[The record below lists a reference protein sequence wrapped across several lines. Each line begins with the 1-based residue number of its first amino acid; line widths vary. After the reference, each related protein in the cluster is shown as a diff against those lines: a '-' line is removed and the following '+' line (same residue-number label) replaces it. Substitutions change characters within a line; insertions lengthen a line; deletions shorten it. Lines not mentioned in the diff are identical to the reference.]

1 MVILGVMAFVGLIA
15 VFIFGFIAVGIAGM
29 YFGFAVAAV
38 LAVLML
44 LDWLLEPYGVLG
56 DLAVIAFL
64 IFAAVMFAKKIYQM
78 AKAYTARVKQSVKK
92 EHAKAIENFENKA
105 SNGK

>member
-1 MVILGVMAFVGLIA
+1 MLILGFMVLVGLIA
-15 VFIFGFIAVGIAGM
+15 VFIFGFIAVGVAGM
-29 YFGFAVAAV
+29 YLGLGFAAV
-38 LAVLML
+38 LAFLMF

-92 EHAKAIENFENKA
+92 EHAKAVENFENKA